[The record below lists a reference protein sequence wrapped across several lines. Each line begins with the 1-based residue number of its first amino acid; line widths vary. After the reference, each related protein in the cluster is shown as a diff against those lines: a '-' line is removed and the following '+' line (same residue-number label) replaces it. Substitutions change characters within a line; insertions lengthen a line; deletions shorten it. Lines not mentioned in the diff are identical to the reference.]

1 VARALLMA
9 PEVIFAD
16 EPTAALDQATGL
28 HVLDLLEQHR
38 GSGAVV
44 LVTHDPLMLRYCDTV
59 YRLRNGRVESVE
71 RAQGKASEPAAPPT
85 TP

>member
-1 VARALLMA
+1 
-9 PEVIFAD
+9 
-16 EPTAALDQATGL
+16 
-28 HVLDLLEQHR
+28 VLDLLEQHR

-59 YRLRNGRVESVE
+59 YRLRSGRVESVE
-71 RAQGKASEPAAPPT
+71 RAQGKASEPAAPTT